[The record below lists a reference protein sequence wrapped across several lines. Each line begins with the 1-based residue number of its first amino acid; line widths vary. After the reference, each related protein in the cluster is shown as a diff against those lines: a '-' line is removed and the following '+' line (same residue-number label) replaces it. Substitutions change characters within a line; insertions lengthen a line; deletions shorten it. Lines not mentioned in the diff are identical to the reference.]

1 MLIGVDEPLGRGRG
15 WPAAS
20 LHLQVFGRP
29 GHTPPGHTPPGRDW
43 FLLGWHEKNQ
53 FLDRTTV
60 LLSST

>member
-29 GHTPPGHTPPGRDW
+29 G
-43 FLLGWHEKNQ
+43 Q
-53 FLDRTTV
+53 FYFPIN
-60 LLSST
+60 